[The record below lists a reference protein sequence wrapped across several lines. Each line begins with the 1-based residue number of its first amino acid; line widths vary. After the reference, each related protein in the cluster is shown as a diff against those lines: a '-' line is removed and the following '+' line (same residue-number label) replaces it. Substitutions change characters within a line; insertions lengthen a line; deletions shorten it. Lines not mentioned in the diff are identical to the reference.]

1 MEDMIL
7 ATDVSRNKDFM
18 TQFEVSVCICNTTVI
33 KKAFVVRFCVTS
45 LWRDLGL
52 LGYY

>member
-18 TQFEVSVCICNTTVI
+18 TQFEVSVYTITVELCDKESICCSFLCN
-33 KKAFVVRFCVTS
+33 KALTALYS
-45 LWRDLGL
+45 
-52 LGYY
+52 